1 MKREILI
8 PSVVIS
14 IFSLMVGLFI
24 LSFDRLQSAENTR
37 IQPQQQNTGNRL
49 AAESRQTIEEH
60 SHLKRQFMKRPLVS
74 PDEQRRQKDVW
85 I

>member
-8 PSVVIS
+8 PSAVIS
-14 IFSLMVGLFI
+14 IFSLMVGLFV
-24 LSFDRLQSAENTR
+24 LSFDRLQSAEITR
-37 IQPQQQNTGNRL
+37 IQLTQQNTGNRL
-49 AAESRQTIEEH
+49 AAESRQTIEEY
-60 SHLKRQFMKRPLVS
+60 SHLKRQFMKGPLVS

>member
-1 MKREILI
+1 MKREIFI
-8 PSVVIS
+8 PSAVIS

-60 SHLKRQFMKRPLVS
+60 LHLKRQFMERPLVS